1 LEMSFVKTSVLSSE
15 NRAEVGDM
23 ERLVS
28 DDTALIALYKNM
40 PAKDTQREME
50 IREYLSVKTQ
60 QLQQAMMN

>member
-1 LEMSFVKTSVLSSE
+1 
-15 NRAEVGDM
+15 M

-50 IREYLSVKTQ
+50 IREYLSVKKQ
-60 QLQQAMMN
+60 QVQQAMMN